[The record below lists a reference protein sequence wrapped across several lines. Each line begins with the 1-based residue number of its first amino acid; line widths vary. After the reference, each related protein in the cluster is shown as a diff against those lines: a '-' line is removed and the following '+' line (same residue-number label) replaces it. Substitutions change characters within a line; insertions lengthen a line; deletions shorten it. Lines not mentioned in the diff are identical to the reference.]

1 MKNWE
6 RDRNEKI
13 CSGMS
18 KWKMEETEENE
29 WKRNEGSY
37 GKALSWKW
45 ATCWISGSICKT
57 LFLPLKCQAQTMVA
71 SCTSHK

>member
-18 KWKMEETEENE
+18 KWKMEETVKKMSENQMRALMVKL
-29 WKRNEGSY
+29 WVGNERLVELVEVSAKHY
-37 GKALSWKW
+37 FCPSN
-45 ATCWISGSICKT
+45 
-57 LFLPLKCQAQTMVA
+57 VR
-71 SCTSHK
+71 HKLW